1 MDELLM
7 RLCGTLYVALLADA
21 SDRQRENAN
30 EMLLD
35 MAERP
40 GTPYA
45 CAEIL
50 RVIAASAAGQE
61 LHSDPPPSRP
71 HLRVIAGGIA

>member
-7 RLCGTLYVALLADA
+7 RSLGTIYIALLADA
-21 SDRQRENAN
+21 SDQQREAAN
-30 EMLLD
+30 GVLLD
-35 MAERP
+35 MAARP
-40 GTPYA
+40 NTPYA

-61 LHSDPPPSRP
+61 LHSDPLPSRAAM
-71 HLRVIAGGIA
+71 H